1 MQTHESYIAEI
12 VNFSKSRL
20 TDAERQLIDDAKIV
34 YGSGGGRAGTR
45 GVTYYNKWQNGG
57 GEDCPHSF
65 VEICAFGESDPTQI
79 AGTTLHELAH
89 VIAGYDA
96 GHGPNWKE
104 ACARIGLRHARA
116 AGQFHCLANMTPD
129 VRLFVAGLDRPG
141 DGEPLVSRLN
151 GLIPTGGFS
160 ISRPRPCGAAIGVR
174 GGTSRGVGSGSRLKK
189 VSCGDCGYIAR
200 VTKTWLE
207 KFGPPL
213 CPCNSEPMTEG

>member
-34 YGSGGGRAGTR
+34 YGAGGSRTR
-45 GVTYYNKWQNGG
+45 GVTYYNKWQNDGG
-57 GEDCPHSF
+57 PECPHSF

-89 VIAGYDA
+89 VIAGYGA
-96 GHGPNWKE
+96 GHGPDWRS
-104 ACARIGLRHARA
+104 ACSRVGLRRALA

-129 VRLFVAGLDRPG
+129 VRNFVAGLDRPG

-151 GLIPTGGFS
+151 GLVPTGGFS
-160 ISRPRPCGAAIGVR
+160 ATRPRPCGAAIGVR

-200 VTKTWLE
+200 VTGKWIE
-207 KFGPPL
+207 KSGPPL